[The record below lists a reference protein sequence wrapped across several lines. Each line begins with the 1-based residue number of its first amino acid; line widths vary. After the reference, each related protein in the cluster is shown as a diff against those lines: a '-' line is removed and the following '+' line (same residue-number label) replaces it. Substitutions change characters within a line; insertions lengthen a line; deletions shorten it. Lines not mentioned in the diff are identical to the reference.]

1 MIINDQGIPI
11 AKSRYYHTP
20 SVRDRLNDAR
30 RAEMEPDHA
39 GLCVLDT
46 GLIEQATQEI
56 AELGEAVRKADR
68 LTRDRLDEEWKSYQ
82 GALDDLLWE
91 RLERVTDAAFDSAS
105 CNITMDMPNMTE
117 DEKIAFNKILDALRT
132 AYRGVTA

>member
-20 SVRDRLNDAR
+20 NIRDRLNDAR

-39 GLCVLDT
+39 GLCVLDPS
-46 GLIEQATQEI
+46 LIEQATQEI
-56 AELGEAVRKADR
+56 MELGKAVRKADR
-68 LTRDRLDEEWKSYQ
+68 LTRDRLDDEWKSYQ
-82 GALDDLLWE
+82 GALEDLLWE

-105 CNITMDMPNMTE
+105 ANIIMDVPNMTA
-117 DEKIAFNKILDALRT
+117 DEKIAFNKIIDALRV
-132 AYRGVTA
+132 AYKGVTV

>member
-1 MIINDQGIPI
+1 MIVNDQGLPI
-11 AKSRYYHTP
+11 AKSGYYNTP

-39 GLCVLDT
+39 GLCVLDPN
-46 GLIEQATQEI
+46 LIEQAQKEI
-56 AELGEAVRKADR
+56 AELAESVKKADR

-82 GALDDLLWE
+82 WTLDDLLWE

>member
-1 MIINDQGIPI
+1 MITNEQGLPI

-39 GLCVLDT
+39 GLCVLDPS
-46 GLIEQATQEI
+46 LIEQATQEI
-56 AELGEAVRKADR
+56 MELGKAVRKADR
-68 LTRDRLDEEWKSYQ
+68 LTRDRLDDEWKSYQ
-82 GALDDLLWE
+82 GALEDLLWE

-105 CNITMDMPNMTE
+105 CNIIMNMPNMTE
-117 DEKIAFNKILDALRT
+117 DEKIAFNKIIDALRV
-132 AYRGVTA
+132 AYKGVTA

>member
-11 AKSRYYHTP
+11 AKSRYYSTP

-39 GLCVLDT
+39 GLCVLDPS
-46 GLIEQATQEI
+46 LIEQATQEI
-56 AELGEAVRKADR
+56 MELGKAVRNADR
-68 LTRDRLDEEWKSYQ
+68 LTRDRLDDEWKSYQ
-82 GALDDLLWE
+82 ETLNDLLWE

-105 CNITMDMPNMTE
+105 ANIIMDVPNMTA
-117 DEKIAFNKILDALRT
+117 DEKIAFNKIIDALRV
-132 AYRGVTA
+132 AYKGVTA

>member
-1 MIINDQGIPI
+1 MITNEQGLPI

-39 GLCVLDT
+39 GLCVLDPS
-46 GLIEQATQEI
+46 LIEQATQEI
-56 AELGEAVRKADR
+56 MELGKAVRNADR
-68 LTRDRLDEEWKSYQ
+68 LTRDRLDDEWKSYQ
-82 GALDDLLWE
+82 GALEDLLWE

-105 CNITMDMPNMTE
+105 CNIIMNMPNMTE
-117 DEKIAFNKILDALRT
+117 DEKIAFNKIIDALRV
-132 AYRGVTA
+132 AYKGVTA

>member
-11 AKSRYYHTP
+11 AKSRYYSTP

-39 GLCVLDT
+39 GLCVLDPS
-46 GLIEQATQEI
+46 LIEQATQEI
-56 AELGEAVRKADR
+56 MELGKAVRNADR
-68 LTRDRLDEEWKSYQ
+68 LTRDRLDDEWKSYQ
-82 GALDDLLWE
+82 GALEDLLWE

-105 CNITMDMPNMTE
+105 CNIIMNMPNMTE
-117 DEKIAFNKILDALRT
+117 DEKIAFNKIIDVLRV
-132 AYRGVTA
+132 AYKGVTA

>member
-11 AKSRYYHTP
+11 AKSRDYSTP

-39 GLCVLDT
+39 GLCVLDPS
-46 GLIEQATQEI
+46 LIEQATQEI
-56 AELGEAVRKADR
+56 MELGKAVRKADR
-68 LTRDRLDEEWKSYQ
+68 LTRDRLDDEWKSYQ
-82 GALDDLLWE
+82 GALEDLLWE

-105 CNITMDMPNMTE
+105 CNIIMNMPNMTE
-117 DEKIAFNKILDALRT
+117 DEKIAFNKIIDALRV
-132 AYRGVTA
+132 AYKGVTA

>member
-11 AKSRYYHTP
+11 AKSRYYSTP

-39 GLCVLDT
+39 GLCVLDPS
-46 GLIEQATQEI
+46 LIEQATQEI
-56 AELGEAVRKADR
+56 MELGKAVRNADR
-68 LTRDRLDEEWKSYQ
+68 LTRDRLDDEWKSYQ
-82 GALDDLLWE
+82 GALEDLLWE

-105 CNITMDMPNMTE
+105 CNIIMNMPNMTE
-117 DEKIAFNKILDALRT
+117 DEKIAFNKIIDALRV
-132 AYRGVTA
+132 AYKGVTA